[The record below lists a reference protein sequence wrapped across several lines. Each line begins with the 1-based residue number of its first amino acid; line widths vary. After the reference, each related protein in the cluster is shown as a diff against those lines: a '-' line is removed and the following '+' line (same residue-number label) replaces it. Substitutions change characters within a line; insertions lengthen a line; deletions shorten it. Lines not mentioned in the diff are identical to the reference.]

1 MTFLREM
8 FVNLNASPKLGGTG
22 NQDMG
27 NQVPQITSQF
37 GVLHFI
43 FLATHSDVWVLH
55 LVWGLHLFWWD
66 FSIFTKH
73 MLQPPDFSH
82 EAYKWILPLW
92 ILFSCEQTE
101 QSCSLALVLSA
112 KWLQTQ
118 KCLAFNGRR

>member
-1 MTFLREM
+1 M

-37 GVLHFI
+37 GVLLFVYY
-43 FLATHSDVWVLH
+43 FWVLH
-55 LVWGLHLFWWD
+55 LVWGLHLFRWD

-92 ILFSCEQTE
+92 IL
-101 QSCSLALVLSA
+101 
-112 KWLQTQ
+112 
-118 KCLAFNGRR
+118 